1 MGLIA
6 KIKEIIFKVKDYD
19 RLEDDYCT
27 VLDMVTGARL
37 SKPNYTMDAVRDAFN
52 EFLDE
57 HDKEVY
63 KPAETVEKIL
73 DSIGKDS
80 TWMVVS
86 LYPNGRDTHF
96 FRYGYKVSKKDLS
109 KDEMFGFTSWV
120 YAVERG
126 MQNGKGFNP

>member
-6 KIKEIIFKVKDYD
+6 KIKEIIYKVKDYD
-19 RLEDDYCT
+19 RLESDYCT

-37 SKPNYTMDAVRDAFN
+37 SKPNYTMDDVREAFN

-73 DSIGKDS
+73 RRIEKDARG
-80 TWMVVS
+80 WLS
-86 LYPNGRDTHF
+86 LFTRTEEDGNCSA
-96 FRYGYKVSKKDLS
+96 KV
-109 KDEMFGFTSWV
+109 T
-120 YAVERG
+120 R
-126 MQNGKGFNP
+126 

>member
-1 MGLIA
+1 MSMFG
-6 KIKEIIFKVKDYD
+6 KIKEIIYKVKDYD
-19 RLEDDYCT
+19 RLESDYCT

-63 KPAETVEKIL
+63 KPAETVEKSL
-73 DSIGKDS
+73 NRIGEDA

-86 LYPNGRDTHF
+86 LYPDGRETHF
-96 FRYGYKVSKKDLS
+96 FRYGYKIGEEDLTERER
-109 KDEMFGFTSWV
+109 DWLLSWV
-120 YAVERG
+120 HAAYNYGLFQKR
-126 MQNGKGFNP
+126 K

>member
-57 HDKEVY
+57 HDKEMY

-73 DSIGKDS
+73 ESIGKDA

-86 LYPNGRDTHF
+86 LDPNGREAHF